1 MDRPQ
6 KNYTPKTPLVT
17 SDSDSDSDSATAKFN
32 DEPQQIEP
40 LSGMAF
46 FDSVLSKEKPLS
58 RMVFPAKMNAVLPD
72 GTVPAVIT
80 YGKRTWSTTLHGD
93 KKRKVLNY
101 TTWKQFLNGSK
112 IRIGDGLILEVTQI
126 SQELVK
132 FKAQILRGDFPAE
145 LLPKITGGTPETPI
159 IIHD

>member
-6 KNYTPKTPLVT
+6 KNNTPKTPLVT

-58 RMVFPAKMNAVLPD
+58 RMV
-72 GTVPAVIT
+72 
-80 YGKRTWSTTLHGD
+80 
-93 KKRKVLNY
+93 
-101 TTWKQFLNGSK
+101 
-112 IRIGDGLILEVTQI
+112 I
-126 SQELVK
+126 S
-132 FKAQILRGDFPAE
+132 FY
-145 LLPKITGGTPETPI
+145 
-159 IIHD
+159 